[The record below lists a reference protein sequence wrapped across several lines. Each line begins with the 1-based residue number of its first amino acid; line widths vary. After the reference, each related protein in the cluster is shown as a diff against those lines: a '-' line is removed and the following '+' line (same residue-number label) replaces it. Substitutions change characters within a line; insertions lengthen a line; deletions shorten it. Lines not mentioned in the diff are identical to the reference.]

1 MVFQTYPPY
10 KNLVPEIPRLSTK
23 KIRELGS
30 KIVFSLPGCFCFS
43 VVAPLDLEVLD
54 GAASGATLGFIQN
67 ANWPLTISEV
77 WLKVDGLMI
86 GVLVEVR
93 AVGNL
98 ETLPEL

>member
-1 MVFQTYPPY
+1 M
-10 KNLVPEIPRLSTK
+10 LRTK
-23 KIRELGS
+23 KIRELRS
-30 KIVFSLPGCFCFS
+30 KIVFTLPGCFSFS

-54 GAASGATLGFIQN
+54 GAASGVMLRFIQN

-77 WLKVDGLMI
+77 WLKVNGLMVY
-86 GVLVEVR
+86 VLVVVG